1 MVILLLNNKLK
12 GKNKMNKTIKV
23 QVKQVYGM
31 ERIYPICEISKLLN
45 NLMPTKTFTVD
56 DLINIKKL
64 GYEVESVGTEIKE
77 VE

>member
-1 MVILLLNNKLK
+1 MVILPLNNKLK

-64 GYEVESVGTEIKE
+64 GYEVESVGTKINGI
-77 VE
+77 

>member
-1 MVILLLNNKLK
+1 MK

-64 GYEVESVGTEIKE
+64 GYEVESVGTKLNGI
-77 VE
+77 

>member
-64 GYEVESVGTEIKE
+64 GYEVESVGTEIKG

>member
-1 MVILLLNNKLK
+1 MVILPLNNKLK

-64 GYEVESVGTEIKE
+64 GYEVESVGTEIKG

>member
-64 GYEVESVGTEIKE
+64 GYEVESVGTKINGI
-77 VE
+77 